1 MKKTLL
7 ALAIATVAVQA
18 AAQQVENFSWTGAT
32 LTGVTTAQAT
42 VNGFNSANGVLNS
55 ITLAITGTSVSGS
68 LIVTNLTGPQI
79 TSGADLIGTHIL
91 SLGGHTTPLVGTI
104 GPLNSGIN
112 VSAFPQFIDPG
123 LSATFNMLQLLG
135 VGGTGSVLVSPAN
148 APDFTG
154 GTVNV
159 LVRLAGGIS
168 LNGDLGNNLISQR
181 STILNTVVGTVTYN
195 FTPRTNQVPEAE
207 TYVAGLALAG
217 LAGYGFYRRNK
228 LA

>member
-68 LIVTNLTGPQI
+68 LIVTNVTGPQI

-104 GPLNSGIN
+104 GPLNSPVN
-112 VSAFPQFIDPG
+112 SSAGAQFIDPG

-135 VGGTGSVLVSPAN
+135 AATTGPQVPGN
-148 APDFTG
+148 AADFTG

>member
-135 VGGTGSVLVSPAN
+135 ANTTGALVPGTPA
-148 APDFTG
+148 DFTG

>member
-68 LIVTNLTGPQI
+68 LIVTNVTGPQI

-104 GPLNSGIN
+104 GPLNSPVN
-112 VSAFPQFIDPG
+112 STALAQFIDPG
-123 LSATFNMLQLLG
+123 MSATFNMLQLLG
-135 VGGTGSVLVSPAN
+135 AATTGPQVPGTLA
-148 APDFTG
+148 DFTG